1 MVVTLIAMVIDFAEK
16 VNRFMNKDLS
26 FLQVVQD
33 YYLHFIPWINGLM
46 WPLCSLISVIFFTSR
61 MARDSEVISILNAG
75 VSYKRILVPYLISAS
90 IISGAMWIG
99 INYIIPNS
107 IKAKSEFESQFK
119 IKTREKTRSSD
130 THFFISPESKVF
142 VKYYRKKDTTIQ
154 GFRLENFDHE
164 GELYKL
170 ITAEKVNFKEEPH
183 TWTLKDY
190 KIRTFDGM
198 NETLVLAPKG
208 ESMDTSLNFRPQDF
222 ILHTQQMQI
231 MTTRDL
237 NNYLSMEQD
246 KGLDNTKKYYIELYR
261 RTADPFTIFILTL
274 IGASVASRKVRGG
287 TGLQLAIGIII
298 GSVFVLLSKFSVTFA
313 HNLSLSAQ
321 LGVWIPNIVFT
332 VIAMFLVMKAQ
343 K

>member
-1 MVVTLIAMVIDFAEK
+1 MVVTLIAIVIDFAEK

-26 FLQVVQD
+26 FFQVIQD

-75 VSYKRILVPYLISAS
+75 VSYKRFLVPYLVSAS

-107 IKAKSEFESQFK
+107 IRAKSEFESQFK

-142 VKYYRKKDTTIQ
+142 VRYYRKKDTTIQ
-154 GFRLENFDHE
+154 GFRLENFNQE
-164 GELYKL
+164 GRLNKL
-170 ITAEKVNFKEEPH
+170 ITAEKVSFKEEPH
-183 TWTLKDY
+183 EWTLKDY
-190 KIRTFDGM
+190 SIRTFDGM
-198 NETLVLAPKG
+198 NETLLVADG
-208 ESMDTSLNFRPQDF
+208 ETMDTSLNFRPKDF

-237 NNYLSMEQD
+237 KNYISMEQD

-261 RTADPFTIFILTL
+261 RSADPFTIFILTL
-274 IGASVASRKVRGG
+274 IGVSVASRKVRGG
-287 TGLQLAIGIII
+287 TGIQLAIGVVI

-321 LGVWIPNIVFT
+321 LGVWTPNIIFS
-332 VIAMFLVMKAQ
+332 VIAMILVMKAQ